1 MFPESA
7 GGEKAVRACR
17 VIDRICSV
25 FISVMTVL
33 MLALVVVYATIEPVL
48 VSGASMENSYY
59 SGDTVLISKA
69 DSSPERG
76 DIVVISH
83 GDGNLIKRVV
93 AVEGD
98 RIGFVAD
105 DDGKISLYL
114 DRGNGFE
121 RQDEPFVKE
130 DMRLTPAAST
140 VFREIEPQDSLDEL
154 NGTGGYTVSDGCF
167 FALGDN
173 RNISL
178 DSRCYG
184 EFRERDIVGRVIT
197 TVEPNGFLD
206 AIIGVLYREPMTEN
220 N

>member
-7 GGEKAVRACR
+7 GGEKAVRTCR
-17 VIDRICSV
+17 VIDKICSV
-25 FISVMTVL
+25 FISVMTGL
-33 MLALVVVYATIEPVL
+33 MLVLVVVYAMLEPVL
-48 VSGASMENSYY
+48 VSGTSMENSYH
-59 SGDTVLISKA
+59 SGDTVLINKA
-69 DSSPERG
+69 VSSPERG
-76 DIVVISH
+76 DIVVVGH

-98 RIGFVAD
+98 RVGFVVD
-105 DDGKISLYL
+105 GDGKISLYL

-121 RQDEPFVKE
+121 KQDEPFVKE
-130 DMRLTPAAST
+130 DMRLTPAAT
-140 VFREIEPQDSLDEL
+140 AVFKAIEPQDSLDEL
-154 NGTGGYTVSDGCF
+154 NETSSYTVSDGCF

-184 EFRERDIVGRVIT
+184 EFRESDIVGRVIA
-197 TVEPNGFLD
+197 TVEPNSFLD
-206 AIIGVLYREPMTEN
+206 AFVGVLYREPMKEN